1 MANVEGFQGK
11 RPVLGRNCHIEPG
24 AQVLGDVTM
33 GDGCSVWHGAAIR
46 GDINSIRIGDRVNIQ
61 EGASLH
67 VSLGEAGKLDI
78 GSDVTIGH
86 NATVHACRI
95 EGHALVGMGAI
106 LLDGCRIGRGA
117 VVAAGALV
125 KQGCEVGEGELWA
138 GVPARRVRTL
148 SPEERARL
156 IDQGVA
162 EYERL
167 GRQRAAETAPPR
179 GGNPF
184 RAAFEG
190 LSAAF
195 RTERNLRIHAAAGVA
210 AVALGAWLGL
220 AAWEWVAVVFWLA
233 LVPAMECA
241 NTAIEAAVD
250 VASPVRHPLAKRSK
264 DCAAAAV
271 LLSAIGA
278 AAVGALVFLPK
289 LAALLQK
296 GAGTP

>member
-1 MANVEGFQGK
+1 
-11 RPVLGRNCHIEPG
+11 
-24 AQVLGDVTM
+24 M

-46 GDINSIRIGDRVNIQ
+46 GDINSIRIGDRVNVQ

-67 VSLGEAGKLDI
+67 VSLGEAGKLSI

-95 EGHALVGMGAI
+95 EGNALVGMGAI

-184 RAAFEG
+184 RAAFAG

-195 RTERNLRIHAAAGVA
+195 RTERNLRIHAAAGLA

-220 AAWEWVAVVFWLA
+220 ARWEWVAVVFCLA

-250 VASPVRHPLAKRSK
+250 VASPVRHPLAKRAK

-271 LLSAIGA
+271 LLATIGA

>member
-1 MANVEGFQGK
+1 MANVEEFQGK

-33 GDGCSVWHGAAIR
+33 GDGCSAWHAASIR
-46 GDINSIRIGDRVNIQ
+46 GDINSIRLGNRVNVQ

-67 VSLGEAGKLDI
+67 VSRGEAGNLAVGD
-78 GSDVTIGH
+78 DVTIGH

-95 EGHALVGMGAI
+95 DGHALVGMGAI

-117 VVAAGALV
+117 VIAAGALV

-138 GVPARRVRTL
+138 GVPARRVRAL

-156 IDQGVA
+156 IDEGVA
-162 EYERL
+162 EYERMA
-167 GRQRAAETAPPR
+167 RQRAAETAPPR

-184 RAAFEG
+184 RAAFSG
-190 LSAAF
+190 MCDAF
-195 RTERNLRIHAAAGVA
+195 RTQRNLRIHAAAGLA

-220 AAWEWVAVVFWLA
+220 AAWEWVAVVFCLA
-233 LVPAMECA
+233 LVPAMECV
-241 NTAIEAAVD
+241 NTALEAAVD
-250 VASPVRHPLAKRSK
+250 LASPVRHPLAKRAK

-289 LAALLQK
+289 LAAWLQDK
-296 GAGTP
+296 APLP

>member
-1 MANVEGFQGK
+1 
-11 RPVLGRNCHIEPG
+11 
-24 AQVLGDVTM
+24 M
-33 GDGCSVWHGAAIR
+33 GDDCSVWHGAAIR
-46 GDINSIRIGDRVNIQ
+46 GDINSIRLGNRVNVQ

-67 VSLGEAGKLDI
+67 VSRGEAGNLAV

-95 EGHALVGMGAI
+95 DGHALVGMGAI
-106 LLDGCRIGRGA
+106 LLDGCHIGRGA
-117 VVAAGALV
+117 VIAAGALV
-125 KQGCEVGEGELWA
+125 KQGCEVGEDELWA

-148 SPEERARL
+148 SPAQREQL
-156 IDQGVA
+156 VDQGVA
-162 EYERL
+162 EYVRL
-167 GRQRAAETAPPR
+167 ARQRAAETAPPR

-184 RAAFEG
+184 RAAFAG
-190 LSAAF
+190 VGDAF
-195 RTERNLRIHAAAGVA
+195 RTQRNLRIHAAAGLA

-220 AAWEWVAVVFWLA
+220 AAWEWVAVLFSLA

-250 VASPVRHPLAKRSK
+250 MASPVRHPLAKRAK

-289 LAALLQK
+289 LAVFLPK
-296 GAGTP
+296 GAGLP